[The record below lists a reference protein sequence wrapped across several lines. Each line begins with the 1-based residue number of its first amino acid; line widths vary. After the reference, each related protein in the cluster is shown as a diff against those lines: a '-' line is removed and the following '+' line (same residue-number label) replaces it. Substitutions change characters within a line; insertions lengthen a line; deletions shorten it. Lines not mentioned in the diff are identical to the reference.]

1 MRTAAAQRIHPAT
14 PIQPPIAALGH
25 GVTRVARL
33 AGRAGYIALS
43 EFGVGVAAR
52 HALASAFRRVSDA
65 PAIILDLRAHRG
77 DDESTAALVTSYFF
91 PTEPMARERFASCP
105 GAAAPERAVPRL
117 LLATL
122 DVLVSRETSA
132 LGRAFAA
139 NLARLGR
146 AQVVGPGPARWASR

>member
-1 MRTAAAQRIHPAT
+1 MKTATAQRNHPAS
-14 PIQPPIAALGH
+14 PIQPPLAALGH

-43 EFGVGVAAR
+43 EFGAGVAAR
-52 HALASAFRRVSDA
+52 HALASAFRRVADA

-77 DDESTAALVTSYFF
+77 GDATTAALITSYLFA
-91 PTEPMARERFASCP
+91 TEPMARERFASCP
-105 GAAAPERAVPRL
+105 GAATRGRTVPRL
-117 LLATL
+117 PTATI

-146 AQVVGPGPARWASR
+146 AHVVGPGPARWAAR